1 MTDAPFRSGMVGL
14 VGRPNT
20 GKSTLLNALCGEKV
34 SIVSEK
40 PQTTR
45 NRIMGV
51 KHLPEAQLVF
61 VDTPGL
67 QAVERAINRYMR
79 GVVGEVVSDVDVLVY
94 LVDATR
100 EAGREEEMAL
110 AALHQAGRDTPV
122 VLAVNKVDA
131 AGADK
136 AGARL
141 SEVSALLPFKS
152 SFVVSALKGE
162 GLDKLVRELSSL
174 LPWGP
179 PYFPPEMVTDQPLG
193 FRLAEMVREALFSLT
208 HQEIPYSLA
217 VVTEDVSRRA
227 DGAKSGLTEVSATIY
242 VEKDSQKAIVIGKG
256 GAMLKKVGE
265 KARRAMEQR
274 LGSKVFLR
282 LWVKVKEG
290 WTSREDLLR
299 QLGYR

>member
-51 KHLPEAQLVF
+51 KHLPDAQLVF

-67 QAVERAINRYMR
+67 QAVERALNRYMR
-79 GVVGEVVSDVDVLVY
+79 SVVGEVVGDVDVLVY

-110 AALHQAGRDTPV
+110 SALHKAGKDTPV
-122 VLAVNKVDA
+122 VLVVNKVDA

-136 AGARL
+136 ARARR
-141 SEVSALLPFKS
+141 SEVAALFPFKS
-152 SFVVSALKGE
+152 SFVISALTGE
-162 GLDKLVRELSSL
+162 GLDDLVRELSSL

-179 PYFPPEMVTDQPLG
+179 PYFPPDMVTDQPLG
-193 FRLAEMVREALFSLT
+193 FRLAEIAREALLSLT
-208 HQEIPYSLA
+208 RQEIPYSIA
-217 VVTEDVSRRA
+217 VVTEDVSQRE
-227 DGAKSGLTEVSATIY
+227 DGLTEVSAVIY

-265 KARRAMEQR
+265 KARRQMEQR